1 MPNHATTQTTKSST
15 SAKTSLLL
23 LIIGLIFA
31 AANMRSPLVM
41 IGSIVP
47 MLSDDFG
54 LSAAQIGYLGAMP
67 MPLFAFG
74 SLMAAVLAR
83 KFGLE
88 RMMIGMTLLLALG
101 VAIRNWFGVM
111 ELYVG
116 TLILSFAIGMLNA
129 LTAPFIKQYAPNNIA
144 LATGVFSLSMST
156 LAGLGAWMVVPFAKT
171 FGWQFAMSSWA
182 IFGVIAAWIWWL
194 IYRHNRMVNPK
205 LMPTLSSI
213 KSTTHLEKPM
223 NLWRKKAA
231 WQMAVLLGLQSFLFY
246 SLASFLPSIGMAFGA
261 TLDEAIRLPFVFQVM
276 APLAILWLT
285 WLSRRG
291 TSFQII
297 SVAGC
302 LMNALGISGLLMMPS
317 LMLLWSAL
325 MGFGCALVF
334 TLSLMMFSLRTT
346 STETARDLSSMVQAV
361 GYSIAMF
368 GPLMI
373 GKLYQWQ
380 GDWQLPLMVL
390 VVLMIINIP
399 FGLWAANET
408 KIG

>member
-1 MPNHATTQTTKSST
+1 
-15 SAKTSLLL
+15 
-23 LIIGLIFA
+23 
-31 AANMRSPLVM
+31 
-41 IGSIVP
+41 
-47 MLSDDFG
+47 
-54 LSAAQIGYLGAMP
+54 
-67 MPLFAFG
+67 
-74 SLMAAVLAR
+74 
-83 KFGLE
+83 
-88 RMMIGMTLLLALG
+88 
-101 VAIRNWFGVM
+101 
-111 ELYVG
+111 
-116 TLILSFAIGMLNA
+116 
-129 LTAPFIKQYAPNNIA
+129 
-144 LATGVFSLSMST
+144 
-156 LAGLGAWMVVPFAKT
+156 
-171 FGWQFAMSSWA
+171 
-182 IFGVIAAWIWWL
+182 
-194 IYRHNRMVNPK
+194 
-205 LMPTLSSI
+205 
-213 KSTTHLEKPM
+213 
-223 NLWRKKAA
+223 
-231 WQMAVLLGLQSFLFY
+231 MAVLLGLQSFLFY
-246 SLASFLPSIGMAFGA
+246 SLASFLPSIGMAFGV

-285 WLSRRG
+285 WLSRCG

-302 LMNALGISGLLMMPS
+302 LMNALGISGLLMIPS
-317 LMLLWSAL
+317 LMLFWSAL

>member
-1 MPNHATTQTTKSST
+1 MPNHATTQTPKSST

-23 LIIGLIFA
+23 LIIGMIFA

-41 IGSIVP
+41 MGSIVP

-101 VAIRNWFGVM
+101 VAMRNWFGVM
-111 ELYVG
+111 ELYAG

-156 LAGLGAWMVVPFAKT
+156 LAGFGAWMVVPFAKT

-213 KSTTHLEKPM
+213 KPTAHLEKPI
-223 NLWRKKAA
+223 NLWRQKAA